1 MLRKTANKRSNRRG
15 SALMLVLL
23 FTLALGGLAISAIY
37 MNGTTTVVSKLY
49 DRERDYRYAAEWAL
63 AMGKSRISKDTT
75 LILPD
80 SGYITLLNNVKPT
93 TVGGVPIPLVRVD
106 LYAGLSGVTSGQYGR
121 AVSLVAV
128 ASDSSGARHV
138 RRLELLAEN
147 FAVYAVFVDQWQAGL
162 CYTTGEIIRGR
173 AHSNTNWVSCSSSP
187 GPIYTDSVSA
197 VTTITGTA
205 QYQKGNY
212 PNFVRINYPSNA
224 WLTKM
229 QNLATAAG
237 YSINPVA
244 TATRGGTRIEFVAI
258 DLNGDGDTTD
268 QTEGFFRV
276 FDGNVGALGLPAGA
290 DTFITKA
297 QLPHNVAITT
307 ILASGASSDDKY
319 QHVINNQCGAVYTF
333 LRDPAPAGP
342 PYISHNWFVPIS
354 AHNHGTSTKRWFRDS
369 MQATFI
375 RQGQAPATALANA
388 DALRNQTP
396 TQILTRAGARCYTA
410 GDPHLMPTERWVD
423 PGDADWGG
431 EDSTFTI
438 NNRSG
443 AWRAYPNGAI
453 SAFIPGTTNRQ
464 AVEQPYLWP
473 LHRAL
478 NPNFQGV
485 IYVNGDVYMS
495 GVVRG
500 RATVY
505 AQDDVKFVDD
515 VTYTSPPGTLTN
527 ICTNL
532 LGILTGNHAALVDN
546 SIQRPKY
553 INSTSGGT
561 ARFLDDNQ
569 DFFLHGVTMSG
580 VHNTTGGFYTENY
593 GGGSHANRTCTP
605 QVGFTAGTSGGCINQ
620 AGGVIQK
627 RIYATF
633 SGGFTGF
640 AENRVKDPCLDFDSP
655 PFFPLTGRYKDNE
668 FYEIDPQQF
677 LQMGVANFYRRL
689 QGT

>member
-1 MLRKTANKRSNRRG
+1 MTRTTPPQRRHRRG

-37 MNGTTTVVSKLY
+37 MNGTTTIVSKLY

-63 AMGKSRISKDTT
+63 AMGKSRISRDTT
-75 LILPD
+75 LLLPD
-80 SGYITLLNNVKPT
+80 SGYVTLATNLKPT
-93 TVGGVPIPLVRVD
+93 TVGGAAIPLVSVD

-173 AHSNTNWVSCSSSP
+173 AHSNTNWVSCNSSP

-197 VTTITGTA
+197 VTTVTGTA
-205 QYQKGNY
+205 QYQKGAH
-212 PNFVRINYPSNA
+212 PNFSRINYPTNA

-229 QNLATAAG
+229 INLATAAG
-237 YSINPVA
+237 YNVTPVA
-244 TATRGGTRIEFVAI
+244 TATRGGSRLEFVAI
-258 DLNGDGDTTD
+258 DLNGDGDTQD
-268 QTEGFFRV
+268 PTEGFFRIY
-276 FDGNVGALGLPAGA
+276 DGNVGALGLPAGA
-290 DTFITKA
+290 DTFITKS
-297 QLPHNVAITT
+297 QLPNNVTLT
-307 ILASGASSDDKY
+307 SLYASGVSADQKY
-319 QHVINNQCGAVYTF
+319 RYVIRNQCGAPYTF
-333 LRDPAPAGP
+333 RSAAGVN
-342 PYISHNWFVPIS
+342 HTWFIPVD
-354 AHNHGTSTKRWFRDS
+354 AHNTASLWFRDS
-369 MQATFI
+369 MRVTFI

-388 DALRNQTP
+388 DALRNQTV
-396 TQILTRAGARCYTA
+396 TQILTRAGARCYAA
-410 GDPHLMPTERWVD
+410 GDPHLVVSERWANPD
-423 PGDADWGG
+423 LARWGG
-431 EDSTFTI
+431 EDTTFTAVG
-438 NNRSG
+438 RSG
-443 AWRAYPNGAI
+443 AWRANPNGPPA
-453 SAFIPGTTNRQ
+453 AFGPSTNRQ

-485 IYVNGDVYMS
+485 IYINGDVYLS
-495 GVVRG
+495 GLVRG
-500 RATVY
+500 RATVF
-505 AQDDVKFVDD
+505 ASGNVKFIDD
-515 VTYTSPPGTLTN
+515 VTYTSAPGTLSN

-532 LGILTGNHAALVDN
+532 LGVLTGNHAALSDN
-546 SIQRPKY
+546 AINRPKF
-553 INSTSGGT
+553 INATTAGT

-580 VHNTTGGFYTENY
+580 VYNTNGGFFTEAYNT
-593 GGGSHANRTCTP
+593 GAHANRTCTP

-620 AGGVIQK
+620 AGGVIQRK
-627 RIYATF
+627 IYATF
-633 SGGFTGF
+633 SGGYTGF

-668 FYEIDPQQF
+668 YYEIDPQQF
-677 LQMGVANFYRRL
+677 LQLGVANFFRRL
-689 QGT
+689 QGV

>member
-1 MLRKTANKRSNRRG
+1 MIRTPSNKRMNRRG

-49 DRERDYRYAAEWAL
+49 ERERDYRYAAEWAL
-63 AMGKSRISKDTT
+63 AMGKSQISKDTT

-80 SGYITLLNNVKPT
+80 SLYIPLMTNVKPT
-93 TVGGVPIPLVRVD
+93 TVGGQPIPLVRVD

-147 FAVYAVFVDQWQAGL
+147 FAVYAVFVDNWQAGL

-205 QYQKGNY
+205 QYQKGNF
-212 PNFVRINYPSNA
+212 PNFVRINYPTNA
-224 WLTKM
+224 WLNKM
-229 QNLATAAG
+229 INLATGAG
-237 YSINPVA
+237 YNITPVA
-244 TATRGGTRIEFVAI
+244 TATRGGSRMEFVAI
-258 DLNGDGDTTD
+258 DLNGDGDVTD
-268 QTEGFFRV
+268 MTEGFFRI

-290 DTFITKA
+290 DTFITKS
-297 QLPHNVAITT
+297 QLPNTTAITT
-307 ILASGASSDDKY
+307 ILASAAASDTKY
-319 QHVINNQCGAVYTF
+319 KYVINNQCGATYTF
-333 LRDPAPAGP
+333 RSALGVN
-342 PYISHNWFVPIS
+342 HNWFIPIS
-354 AHNHGTSTKRWFRDS
+354 AHNTASLWFRDS
-369 MQATFI
+369 MDVSFQ
-375 RQGQAPATALANA
+375 RQGQPAATALANA
-388 DALRNQTP
+388 NAIRTQTP

-410 GDPHLMPTERWVD
+410 GDPHLMVTERFASPD
-423 PGDADWGG
+423 LARWGG
-431 EDSTFTI
+431 EDSTFTA
-438 NNRSG
+438 NGRSG
-443 AWRAYPNGAI
+443 SWRPYPNGAI
-453 SAFIPGTTNRQ
+453 GIPIGPTRQ
-464 AVEQPYLWP
+464 AGELPYLWP

-485 IYVNGDVYMS
+485 IYIGGDVFMS
-495 GVVRG
+495 GLVRG
-500 RATVY
+500 RATVF
-505 AQDDVKFVDD
+505 AQDEVKFVDD
-515 VTYTSPPGTLTN
+515 VTYTSPPGTLSN

-532 LGILTGNHAALVDN
+532 LGILTGNHASLTSNAIN
-546 SIQRPKY
+546 RPKF
-553 INSTSGGT
+553 INSTAGGT

-580 VHNTTGGFYTENY
+580 VYDVNGGFYTELYNQ
-593 GGGSHANRTCTP
+593 GGHANRTCTP

-620 AGGVIQK
+620 AGGVIQRK
-627 RIYATF
+627 IYATF
-633 SGGFTGF
+633 SGGYTGF

-677 LQMGVANFYRRL
+677 LQLGVLNFYRKL
-689 QGT
+689 QGI

>member
-1 MLRKTANKRSNRRG
+1 MTRKTLTKLSNRRG

-37 MNGTTTVVSKLY
+37 MNGTTTIVSKLY

-63 AMGKSRISKDTT
+63 AMGKSRISRDTT

-80 SGYITLLNNVKPT
+80 SLYITLASNLKPT
-93 TVGGVPIPLVRVD
+93 TVGGTNIPLVSVD

-147 FAVYAVFVDQWQAGL
+147 FAVYAVFVDNWQAGL
-162 CYTTGEIIRGR
+162 CYATGEIIRGR
-173 AHSNTNWVSCSSSP
+173 AHSNTNWVSCGPP

-197 VTTITGTA
+197 VTTITGSA

-212 PNFVRINYPSNA
+212 PNFVRINYPTNA

-229 QNLATAAG
+229 IGLASGAG
-237 YSINPVA
+237 YNITPVA
-244 TATRGGTRIEFVAI
+244 TATRGGSRMEFVPV
-258 DLNGDGDTTD
+258 DLNGDGDVTD
-268 QTEGFFRV
+268 PTEGFFKIY
-276 FDGNVGALGLPAGA
+276 DGNVGALGLPAGA
-290 DTFITKA
+290 DTFVTKS
-297 QLPHNVAITT
+297 QWPYNVDANT
-307 ILASGASSDDKY
+307 LYASGVAGDQKY
-319 QHVINNQCGAVYTF
+319 RYVIRNQCGAPYTY
-333 LRDPAPAGP
+333 RSVAGVN
-342 PYISHNWFVPIS
+342 YNWFIPVD
-354 AHNHGTSTKRWFRDS
+354 AHNTASLWFRDS
-369 MQATFI
+369 MNVTFI

-388 DALRNQTP
+388 NALRTQTV
-396 TQILTRAGARCYTA
+396 TQILSRAGARCYPA
-410 GDPHLMPTERWVD
+410 GDPHLMPTERFAS
-423 PGDADWGG
+423 PNLARWGG
-431 EDSTFTI
+431 EDSTFTAVQ
-438 NNRSG
+438 RSG
-443 AWRAYPNGAI
+443 AWRPYPGGAI
-453 SAFIPGTTNRQ
+453 GAFSGATKRQ
-464 AVEQPYLWP
+464 LVEQPYLWP
-473 LHRAL
+473 MHRAL

-485 IYVNGDVYMS
+485 IYVNGDIYMS
-495 GVVRG
+495 GQVRG
-500 RATVY
+500 RATVF
-505 AQDDVKFVDD
+505 ASQNVKFIDD
-515 VTYTSPPGTLTN
+515 ITYTSPPGTLSN

-532 LGILTGNHAALVDN
+532 LGILTGDDAALSDN
-546 SIQRPKY
+546 AINRPKY
-553 INSTSGGT
+553 INGTVSGT

-580 VHNTTGGFYTENY
+580 VYDLNGGFYTELYNQ
-593 GGGSHANRTCTP
+593 GSNAGRTCTP
-605 QVGFTAGTSGGCINQ
+605 IAGSTANTSGGCINQ
-620 AGGVIQK
+620 AGGVIQRK
-627 RIYATF
+627 IYATF
-633 SGGFTGF
+633 SSSGPTGF